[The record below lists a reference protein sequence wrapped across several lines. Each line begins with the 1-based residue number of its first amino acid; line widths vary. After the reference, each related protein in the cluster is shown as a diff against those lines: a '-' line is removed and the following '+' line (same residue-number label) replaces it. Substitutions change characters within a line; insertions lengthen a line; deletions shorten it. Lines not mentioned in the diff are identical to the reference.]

1 MPGVT
6 AARLNPP
13 PSTRPPP
20 NRILQLAIGFS
31 LLLHAIILSIHFK
44 LPERIKNSLQ
54 SPPLEVT
61 LVNART
67 IEKPVKP
74 DALAQANLDG
84 GGNTDQK
91 RQLKSPLPRS
101 ATDAQRTQLDV
112 AQERVQEL
120 EREVQ
125 ELMAQLKKSKSSTS
139 PKLKPDESQN
149 KQLSE
154 VQERMLELQRLE
166 AQIAKDLEAYQQRPK
181 KKHIGART
189 AEFRFAR
196 YVEDWRLRVEQVGN
210 QNYPQE
216 ARDRSVYGNLI
227 LTVGIRADGAVESVE
242 IDKSSGKRLLDTA
255 AMRTI
260 KLAAP
265 FAPFPADIR
274 VDTDILYITRTWS
287 FSREDGFETS
297 VKSLPK

>member
-1 MPGVT
+1 LRNNAPV
-6 AARLNPP
+6 AASLF
-13 PSTRPPP
+13 SEKHP
-20 NRILQLAIGFS
+20 NRVLNIALAIS
-31 LLLHAIILSIHFK
+31 ALAHVIVLSIHFK
-44 LPERIKNSLQ
+44 LPERIMNSMQ

-67 IEKPVKP
+67 NERPVKP

-84 GGNTDQK
+84 GGNTDAN
-91 RQLKSPLPRS
+91 RQMKTPLPRAPLDS
-101 ATDAQRTQLDV
+101 ERNQLDS
-112 AQERVQEL
+112 AQARVSEL

-125 ELMAQLKKSKSSTS
+125 ELMAQLKKSGQQSSQKPQ
-139 PKLKPDESQN
+139 PKEQTAQ
-149 KQLSE
+149 QLTD

-181 KKHIGART
+181 KRHIGART

-216 ARDRSVYGNLI
+216 ARDKQIYGNLI
-227 LTVGIRADGAVESVE
+227 LTVGVRADGSVESVE
-242 IDKSSGKRLLDTA
+242 IDKSSGRRLLDTA

-260 KLAAP
+260 KLAGP
-265 FAPFPADIR
+265 FAPFPPDIR

-287 FSREDGFETS
+287 FSREEGFETS
-297 VKSLPK
+297 TKTLAK

>member
-1 MPGVT
+1 V
-6 AARLNPP
+6 AASLF
-13 PSTRPPP
+13 SAGHP
-20 NRILQLAIGFS
+20 NRVLNLALLVS
-31 LLLHAIILSIHFK
+31 ALLHVIVLSVHFK
-44 LPERIKNSLQ
+44 LPERIINSMQ

-67 IEKPVKP
+67 QERPVKP

-84 GGNTDQK
+84 GGNTDAK
-91 RQLKSPLPRS
+91 RQMKSPLPRAPIES
-101 ATDAQRTQLDV
+101 DKVQLDS
-112 AQERVQEL
+112 AQARVQEL

-125 ELMAQLKKSKSSTS
+125 ELMAQLKKAGQQSAQKPIPKSETAQ
-139 PKLKPDESQN
+139 KLT
-149 KQLSE
+149 E

-181 KKHIGART
+181 KRHIGART

-216 ARDRSVYGNLI
+216 AREKQIYGNLI
-227 LTVGIRADGAVESVE
+227 LTVGIRADGTVESVE
-242 IDKSSGKRLLDTA
+242 IDKSSGRRLLDTA

-265 FAPFPADIR
+265 FAPFPPDIR

-287 FSREDGFETS
+287 FTRDDGFETS